1 MLDEYPDILTVK
13 EVREILFI
21 GRDKAYHL
29 LQSGEIPAVKV
40 GRDWRITKES
50 LVGLAQRGQ

>member
-21 GRDKAYHL
+21 GRDKAYRL
-29 LQSGEIPAVKV
+29 LKSGELPAVKV
-40 GRDWRITKES
+40 GRDWRVSKKTLRTKM
-50 LVGLAQRGQ
+50 GL

>member
-29 LQSGEIPAVKV
+29 LKSGELPAVKV

-50 LVGLAQRGQ
+50 LVGLAQKGQ